1 MAELIVLS
9 PIRPIE
15 LGLSI
20 WGEIQRSMC
29 SSSWSK
35 KGRREDGKKG
45 RREEGYHDIFI
56 CL

>member
-20 WGEIQRSMC
+20 WGGIQRSMC